1 MKTIIIAEAGVNH
14 NGNMDTAKKL
24 IDLAAECGANY
35 VKFQIFKADLLT
47 TSEAEKANYQKK
59 YSVEENQQDMLRKLE
74 LPFEHF
80 KTLREYSE
88 SIGIGFLA
96 SAFDEVSLEY
106 LLSLKLDF
114 IKIPSGEITNV
125 PYLKRIALEPNKII
139 LSTGMSSIDEIQA
152 AINIL
157 TGQRNIALEDI
168 TILHCNTDYPT
179 EIDQV
184 NLNAM
189 TTIKNT
195 FGSKVGYSDH
205 TADNNVAV
213 GAVCMGASIIE
224 KHITTDKN
232 QVGPDHKASMDRD
245 DFTKYVKSIR
255 EAEIFLGKPLKMP
268 TESELQNINHA
279 RRYLVASK
287 NIIKGEA
294 FTEEN
299 MTSKR
304 TSSGIPV
311 SQWDEIIGSKADKNF
326 LVDDVITISQ
336 PMENNKR
343 NEK

>member
-1 MKTIIIAEAGVNH
+1 MKKNFLVKNILSCKTPYIIAEIGINH
-14 NGNMDTAKKL
+14 NGNLSLAKKMIL
-24 IDLAAECGANY
+24 SAKKNGANC
-35 VKFQIFKADLLT
+35 VKFQKFIADNYI
-47 TSEAEKANYQKK
+47 SRFAGKANYQKK

-74 LPFEHF
+74 LSFEHF

-157 TGQRNIALEDI
+157 TDQRNIALKDI

-189 TTIKNT
+189 TTIK
-195 FGSKVGYSDH
+195 K
-205 TADNNVAV
+205 
-213 GAVCMGASIIE
+213 
-224 KHITTDKN
+224 
-232 QVGPDHKASMDRD
+232 
-245 DFTKYVKSIR
+245 
-255 EAEIFLGKPLKMP
+255 
-268 TESELQNINHA
+268 
-279 RRYLVASK
+279 
-287 NIIKGEA
+287 
-294 FTEEN
+294 
-299 MTSKR
+299 
-304 TSSGIPV
+304 
-311 SQWDEIIGSKADKNF
+311 
-326 LVDDVITISQ
+326 
-336 PMENNKR
+336 
-343 NEK
+343 